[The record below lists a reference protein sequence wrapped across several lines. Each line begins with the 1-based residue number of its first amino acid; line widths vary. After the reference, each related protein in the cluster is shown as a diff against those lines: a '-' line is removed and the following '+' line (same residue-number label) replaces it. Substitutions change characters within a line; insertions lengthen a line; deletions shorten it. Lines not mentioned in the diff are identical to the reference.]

1 MVQADVR
8 HGNGSIGVHVE
19 GPNELSP
26 EDAVVLNTLSYAYSG
41 HRPIVSDISL
51 SLPKGSRCLLLGA
64 NGAGEA
70 CLCKA
75 ASLSPQ
81 VLKLPKRQN
90 SSAQRCGIPR
100 RRFYTIQAQNGHTLL
115 CKRVLEYCSASM
127 VCMHR

>member
-81 VLKLPKRQN
+81 VLKLPKETEFQCPALWYAK
-90 SSAQRCGIPR
+90 AQILHYSGAKWS
-100 RRFYTIQAQNGHTLL
+100 YSVVQACAG
-115 CKRVLEYCSASM
+115 VL
-127 VCMHR
+127 